1 MSRMESIT
9 GSTEVIESTP
19 MIMNAMK
26 MVESMLTISASVKV
40 SFLRIGM
47 KQLPRRNAITI
58 ESACWYTVRGGV
70 GQLISY
76 TKE

>member
-1 MSRMESIT
+1 
-9 GSTEVIESTP
+9 
-19 MIMNAMK
+19 
-26 MVESMLTISASVKV
+26 MLTISASVKV